1 MYFACDLQTPYS
13 FVIIPEFHTQEV
25 ERLKALAAYGQMD
38 TAPSADLDDLTN
50 LASEL
55 CKTPMALITLV
66 NSYRQWFKSN
76 KGIGVAETPR
86 DVAFCAHSIL
96 CVEDIMVVED
106 ARKDE
111 RFVNNPFVL
120 NDPHIVFYAGA
131 LLKTPE
137 GLPLGTL
144 CVLDTVPR
152 QLTQEQLHALKTI
165 ADQVMY
171 RFELQK
177 KQNQLLELS
186 GELQKKNDE
195 LLRFAYVAAH
205 DLKTPL
211 NTIDA
216 LINLVQ
222 SKHADQVDAEGKKI
236 LSFIKSSSDRLN
248 RMVEGLLNFSRLEN
262 LNTSKKTRIDLK
274 NLISYLTKISGSKV
288 PVKFKLNS
296 TLEEVM
302 LNDTLLDQILMNLV
316 NNAIKHSDKAVV
328 EIELG
333 VSESDTHYWFYLKD
347 NGPGIA
353 KENLPKLFTL
363 FETIAQEDRF
373 GDKGNGI
380 GLATVKTLIEKNK
393 GSITVE
399 SIYGEGTNFLFSLSK

>member
-1 MYFACDLQTPYS
+1 M
-13 FVIIPEFHTQEV
+13 IIPEFHTQEV
-25 ERLKALAAYGQMD
+25 ERLKALASYGQMD
-38 TAPSADLDDLTN
+38 SPPSADLDDLTN
-50 LASEL
+50 LASEI
-55 CKTPMALITLV
+55 CQTPMALITLV

-76 KGIGVAETPR
+76 KGIGVSETSR
-86 DVAFCAHSIL
+86 DVAFCAHALL
-96 CVEDIMVVED
+96 CNEDIMVVED
-106 ARKDE
+106 TRKDK
-111 RFVNNPFVL
+111 RFVDNPFVV
-120 NDPHIVFYAGA
+120 NDPHLVFYAGA
-131 LLKTPE
+131 ILKTPE

-144 CVLDTVPR
+144 CVLDTKPR
-152 QLTQEQLHALKTI
+152 HLSEEQLHALKTI

-211 NTIDA
+211 STIDA

-222 SKHADQVDAEGKKI
+222 QKHSDQVDAEGKKI
-236 LSFIKSSSDRLN
+236 LSFIKNSSDRLN

-262 LNTSKKTRIDLK
+262 IDTSNKTPIDLK
-274 NLISYLTKISGSKV
+274 NLIQYLKKISGSKI
-288 PVKFKLNS
+288 PVKFKLN
-296 TLEEVM
+296 TKLEEVV

-316 NNAIKHSDKAVV
+316 NNAIKHSDKDFV

-333 VSESDTHYWFYLKD
+333 VSETETHYNFYLKD

-353 KENLPKLFTL
+353 EEHLSKIFTL
-363 FETIAQEDRF
+363 FETIASKDRF
-373 GDKGNGI
+373 GEKGNGI

-393 GSITVE
+393 GSISIE
-399 SIYGEGTNFLFSLSK
+399 SVLGEGTTFEFTLSK